1 MDTANEFQIL
11 KPASWPRPS
20 GYSNGIAIT
29 GRQIFVAGQVG
40 WNAEGKFTSTRLADQ
55 VRQALRNICTVLA
68 EAQAGPEHIVRLTW
82 YLTSRDE
89 YLADLDQI
97 GAAYRDVMGK
107 NFPVMSVVQVVALM
121 EAQAKVEIE
130 ATAVVPDKTV
140 AARAPATEDTAEVE
154 VFDIALED
162 IVAPPSR

>member
-1 MDTANEFQIL
+1 MQVL
-11 KPASWPRPS
+11 KPTDWPRPK
-20 GYSNGIAIT
+20 GYSNGIAAT

-40 WNAEGKFTSTRLADQ
+40 WDAECRFNSTRLADQ
-55 VRQALRNICTVLA
+55 VKQALRNICAVLA

-89 YLADLDQI
+89 YLADLDDI

-107 NFPVMSVVQVVALM
+107 NFPTMSVVQVVALM

-130 ATAVVPDKTV
+130 ATAVVPLPTNV
-140 AARAPATEDTAEVE
+140 T
-154 VFDIALED
+154 
-162 IVAPPSR
+162 